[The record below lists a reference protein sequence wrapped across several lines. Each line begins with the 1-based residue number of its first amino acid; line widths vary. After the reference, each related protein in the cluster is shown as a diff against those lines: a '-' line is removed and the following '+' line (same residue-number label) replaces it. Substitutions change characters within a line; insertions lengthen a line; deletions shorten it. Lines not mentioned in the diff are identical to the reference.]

1 MAKLT
6 KRSVEALA
14 ITGKDYFAWDDDI
27 PGFGVRVLPSG
38 RKSYVVQYKVGG
50 RHGETRR
57 KALGLHGVLT
67 AEEARAEARKWLGER
82 AMGKDPI
89 AEQAANRAAET
100 IEQLCSRYLDAT
112 EKGLVLGK
120 GGRAKKAS
128 TLATDRGRIARHIVP
143 LLGKKKVR
151 ELSSADVARFIRDI
165 TTGKTAADERTGPY
179 GRAIVRGGA
188 GTAARTAGLLSGIM
202 AFAVQ
207 EGIRSDNPC
216 HGVRKPRGGMRQRR
230 LEPGDYRALGEAID
244 DFLSTGGSPLAAA
257 MVRLLALTGMRLGE
271 VLSLRCSEID
281 RSGQV
286 LRLGDTKSGASV
298 RPLSA
303 AAVAVLD
310 PVEMRADCSFAF
322 PSPRGEGRYLGLRN
336 AFRRIV
342 ALKLELKGVTPH
354 TLRHS
359 FASTAADLG
368 FTELTVGALIGHRTG
383 TVTSRYVHQLD
394 KVLIAA
400 ADRVAGQIDTWMRGG
415 QAGEIVDLSKY
426 VGAASGPDSTLSG
439 GYDATVIPLRPQS
452 A

>member
-6 KRSVEALA
+6 KRTVDALP
-14 ITGKDYFAWDDDI
+14 ITGKDHFVWDDDI

-38 RKSYVVQYKVGG
+38 RKGYVVQYKVGG
-50 RHGETRR
+50 RGGETRR

-82 AMGKDPI
+82 ALGRDPI

-100 IEQLCSRYLDAT
+100 IEELCDRYLDAT

-120 GGRAKKAS
+120 GGRPKKPS
-128 TLATDRGRIARHIVP
+128 TLLTDRGRIKRHIVP
-143 LLGKKKVR
+143 LLGKKKVK
-151 ELSSADVARFIRDI
+151 ELSSMDVSRFIREI
-165 TTGKTAADERTGPY
+165 TMGRTAADERTGPY
-179 GRAIVRGGA
+179 GRAIVKGGA

-207 EGIRSDNPC
+207 EGIRPDNPC
-216 HGVRKPRGGMRQRR
+216 HGVRKPAAGTRQKR
-230 LEPGDYRALGEAID
+230 LEPADYLALGEALD
-244 DFLSTGGSPLAAA
+244 DFQVQDGSPLAVA
-257 MVRLLALTGMRLGE
+257 MVRVLALTGMRLGE
-271 VLSLRCSEID
+271 VLSLRRSEID
-281 RSGQV
+281 RSGHA

-298 RPLSA
+298 RPLSDA
-303 AAVAVLD
+303 AIVVLD
-310 PVEMRADCSFAF
+310 GVETRADCPFAF
-322 PSPRGEGRYLGLRN
+322 PSPRAAGCYLGLRN

-342 ALKLELKGVTPH
+342 GLKPKLQGVTPH

-368 FTELTVGALIGHRTG
+368 FTELTVGALIGHQTG

-400 ADRVAGQIDTWMRGG
+400 ADRVAGQIEAWMRGNTD
-415 QAGEIVDLSKY
+415 GEAVNLPERDISAVT
-426 VGAASGPDSTLSG
+426 VPDSQSVG
-439 GYDATVIPLRPQS
+439 EGSKVVPLHSR
-452 A
+452 AL